1 MTQHKPKVLF
11 LSTGNA
17 TRALI
22 AEGFQ
27 RSLSG
32 DRFDVAGAG
41 VEPSDLNPLANQVM
55 KEVGIDISA
64 Q

>member
-41 VEPSDLNPLANQVM
+41 VEPSD
-55 KEVGIDISA
+55 
-64 Q
+64 